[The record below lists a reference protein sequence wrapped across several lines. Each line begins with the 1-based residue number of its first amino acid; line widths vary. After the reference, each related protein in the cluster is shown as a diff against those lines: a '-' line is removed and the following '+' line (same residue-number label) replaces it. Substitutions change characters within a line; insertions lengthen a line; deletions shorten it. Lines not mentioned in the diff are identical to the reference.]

1 MKEKVFYYIYYKFV
15 RFCILE
21 EYKQNGDRKHKI
33 LKDNAVVFTNL
44 CIVCFNKRIVLQR
57 CSAGMPAEKERIC
70 QMSGK
75 PGCCLREPKQSFNR
89 GTQIS

>member
-1 MKEKVFYYIYYKFV
+1 MNLFAFAFQ
-15 RFCILE
+15 R
-21 EYKQNGDRKHKI
+21 N
-33 LKDNAVVFTNL
+33 TNRMVTENIKSKRQCCGL
-44 CIVCFNKRIVLQR
+44 HHLRVLCFNKRIVLQR